1 MNNDPTLHD
10 LANTEQNGPKSALII
25 SDLTCCGYCRGM
37 SDDIDKLRQE
47 IKDLRRDLAVLTAK
61 HESLRQD
68 CDRGVTS
75 LLKLHDQAWE
85 FCTRNHR
92 NTNEA
97 FERVIHLEL
106 TVFPNLQSDMDDVY
120 RITGE
125 EDPRE
130 NPLDRRK
137 PPPK

>member
-1 MNNDPTLHD
+1 MTNEILGDPT
-10 LANTEQNGPKSALII
+10 ENGLII
-25 SDLTCCGYCRGM
+25 RDLTCRGYGHSM
-37 SDDIDKLRQE
+37 SEEIDKLRQE
-47 IKDLRRDLAVLTAK
+47 LKELRRDLAVLTAK
-61 HESLRQD
+61 HESLRHD

-85 FCTRNHR
+85 YCTRAHR
-92 NTNEA
+92 DIKEA
-97 FERVIHLEL
+97 FDRVIHLEL

-125 EDPRE
+125 GDPRE